1 VLYDDDQADVTC
13 PGKDSGDSSGCAAA
27 GVTEP
32 GSSDP
37 GDQAGIPVHAVH
49 QLPQDEQP
57 AGPFVSSPVLGID
70 KILDDLPCLAL
81 VDQDP
86 PALRDEVPP
95 AGMRGEVAAVD
106 TGAGTAATVC
116 AGTGQRASCRSV

>member
-57 AGPFVSSPVLGID
+57 AGPFVSSPVLGVD
-70 KILDDLPCLAL
+70 EILDDLPCLAL
-81 VDQDP
+81 VDQDT
-86 PALRDEVPP
+86 PALRDEVSP
-95 AGMRGEVAAVD
+95 AGVRSEVTGVDAGAGPVAAV
-106 TGAGTAATVC
+106 GAS
-116 AGTGQRASCRSV
+116 AGERARCRSV